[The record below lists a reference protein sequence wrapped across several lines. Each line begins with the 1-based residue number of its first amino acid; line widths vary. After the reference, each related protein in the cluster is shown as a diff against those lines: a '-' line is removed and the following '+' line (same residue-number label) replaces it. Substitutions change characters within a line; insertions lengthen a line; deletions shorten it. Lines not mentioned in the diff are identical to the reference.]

1 MPHQVNKQEIAQYY
15 ALAKQFLKG
24 ECKDDSCREAV
35 ALLVQYHH
43 RLIAKAIRTYVSP
56 AIYAQPQVW
65 DDLYHECVIALI
77 EALREYEPER
87 GTQFST
93 FVFPRLRY
101 ALQTAVRLTSDLMLS
116 NPYSRRLYIRAEQ
129 LSWQATIQ
137 HGKALTVSEIAQ
149 YLKVNTRTLR
159 KAMTLSSALL
169 RLETKHP
176 ESENETRERPVRA
189 NQDAF
194 DFLDE
199 AMLHRFFNVLE
210 EALATMPEDNAKV
223 LRLYLG
229 MDDGK
234 SLGVYQIAEAM
245 QISRNQAKRLLEE
258 AIAHVQVTGAEF
270 WEQVKERLE
279 IFQSYAH
286 NQDSYPQT

>member
-1 MPHQVNKQEIAQYY
+1 MPRQIGEKKIEQYY
-15 ALAKQFLKG
+15 ALAKRFLKG

-35 ALLVQYHH
+35 SLLVQHHH

-65 DDLYHECVIALI
+65 DDLYHECVLVLI

-93 FVFPRLRY
+93 FVFPKLRY
-101 ALQTAVRLTSDLMLS
+101 ALQVAVRLSSDLMLS
-116 NPYSRRLYIRAEQ
+116 SPYSRRLYIRAEQ
-129 LSWQATIQ
+129 LSWQATTQ
-137 HGKALTVSEIAQ
+137 YGRALTIREIAH

-159 KAMTLSSALL
+159 KAMVLSSALL
-169 RLETKHP
+169 QLETKHP
-176 ESENETRERPVRA
+176 ESENETREFPVRA
-189 NQDAF
+189 NQEAF

-199 AMLHRFFNVLE
+199 ATLDRFFDILE
-210 EALATMPEDNAKV
+210 EALATMPENNAKA

-245 QISRNQAKRLLEE
+245 QISRNQAKALLEE
-258 AIAHVQVTGAEF
+258 AIAHVQATGAEF
-270 WEQVKERLE
+270 WEQVREQLE

-286 NQDSYPQT
+286 NQDSHP